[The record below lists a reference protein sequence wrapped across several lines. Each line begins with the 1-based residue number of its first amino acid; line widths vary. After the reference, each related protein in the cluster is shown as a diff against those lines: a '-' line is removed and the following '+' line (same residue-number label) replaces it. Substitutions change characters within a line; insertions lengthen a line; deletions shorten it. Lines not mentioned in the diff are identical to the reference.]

1 MRKNGLKILS
11 MVLILMLMATSL
23 AFAAVPSDVAGKSY
37 EAAVEKLMERGAIT
51 GDTDG
56 LYHPDATLSRA
67 QACAIIVRTIDPPS
81 AELFGTATQSVPD
94 SGFTDMVGY
103 GWAAPYINYAVK
115 NGIAL
120 GVGNNKFNPG
130 GDVKTT
136 ELLTF
141 VVRAA
146 GYNDA
151 NLGGT
156 WPENYVQK
164 AKDLGLGAGLAIEM
178 PEFINKW
185 MTAQVTY
192 DALDLIDEAQ
202 NQDLVAGEVILSG
215 LKFATGTF
223 DANISKFDGKALDK
237 NVVVYTY
244 EAKKNYKM
252 DMLISGDKADYMKR
266 DVNNYKNVTTLAWY
280 LMSGN
285 KVIQIILPYDV
296 GFSGM
301 VYGLVN
307 SQNTALNGAGD
318 SVAGLDT
325 WTAMK
330 ELTWLCK
337 KDLVPPTLTPGDG
350 QIYEMATTNG
360 EVRNI
365 TTTTAI
371 KGKRFAEI
379 GTGTVGNGFV
389 EVADASKGL
398 VGLTGASIS
407 YYQVADNA
415 SVYVV
420 QSDGKYKAGSLSSI
434 RKGTTVRLYDIS
446 DDKYDNVTIVVVKDK

>member
-337 KDLVPPTLTPGDG
+337 KDLVPPVVTSGDG
-350 QIYEMATTNG
+350 TIYEMATTNG

-365 TTTTAI
+365 TTTGGLV
-371 KGKRFAEI
+371 KGKRFAEL
-379 GTGTVGNGFV
+379 TSPLGFTLV
-389 EVADASKGL
+389 EDASTGL
-398 VGLTGASIS
+398 VGITGASIK
-407 YYQVADNA
+407 YYEVADNA

-420 QSDGKYKAGSLSSI
+420 QSDGTYKAGSLSNI
-434 RKGTTVRLYDIS
+434 RKGKEVRLYDIS
-446 DDKYDNVTIVVVKDK
+446 DDKYENVDIVVVK